1 MSSLC
6 PAAPAPRPQV
16 RRRLSPNAAFLLQA
30 SMTLG
35 FLAGSSAPTPF
46 YAIYQ
51 NQWGFSATMLTL
63 AFGIYAI
70 AVLSALLVGGRLSDH
85 VGRRPILLGAAV
97 AQAASMAVFA
107 TAHGLPDLLLARVVQ
122 GLSAGAAIAAAGA
135 GLLDIDKGRGA
146 IANSVAPMMGTAVGG
161 LVAGLM
167 IQYLPAPMHLVYTL
181 LGIVFVLQGVAVFFM
196 EETAPARPGAL
207 ASLKPRLAVPLAV
220 RRPLLL
226 AAPALV
232 AVWAMAGFY
241 ASLGPMLIRSFTGTT
256 SILLGGL
263 ALFVLAGSG
272 ALAVFLTRDASP
284 RALMRL
290 GSLALVAGMGVVMT
304 AIVLHSVLLFLL
316 GSAVAGIGFGTGFQ
330 GALRSVV
337 ALIAPQE
344 RAGVL
349 SVLFIIS
356 YLAMGL
362 PAMLAGYDVAH
373 QGDIARTAMEFG
385 AGVTALALAAFI
397 GSVWTRTA
405 RSSAAA

>member
-6 PAAPAPRPQV
+6 PAAPASTPQV

-85 VGRRPILLGAAV
+85 VGRRPILIGAAV

-290 GSLALVAGMGVVMT
+290 GSLALVSGMAVVMT

-405 RSSAAA
+405 GSSAAA

>member
-1 MSSLC
+1 MTSLC
-6 PAAPAPRPQV
+6 PTALAAPAPP

-63 AFGIYAI
+63 AFGIYAL

-85 VGRRPILLGAAV
+85 VGRRPILIAAAA
-97 AQAASMAVFA
+97 AQAVSMLVFA
-107 TAHGLPDLLLARVVQ
+107 TADGLPDLLLARVVQ

-146 IANSVAPMMGTAVGG
+146 IANSVAPMMGTAAGG
-161 LVAGLM
+161 LLAGLM
-167 IQYLPAPMHLVYTL
+167 IQYLPAPMHLVYAL
-181 LGIVFVLQGVAVFFM
+181 LGSIFVLQGAAVFFM
-196 EETAPARPGAL
+196 EETAPVRPGAW
-207 ASLKPRLAVPLAV
+207 ASLRPRLAVPLAV
-220 RRPLLL
+220 RGPLLL

-241 ASLGPMLIRSFTGTT
+241 ASLGPTLIRSFAGTT
-256 SILLGGL
+256 SILLGGF

-272 ALAVFLTRDASP
+272 ALAVYLIREASP
-284 RALMRL
+284 TALVRL
-290 GSLALVAGMGVVMT
+290 GAFALIAGMALVMT
-304 AIVLHSVLLFLL
+304 AIAQHSVLLFLL
-316 GSAVAGIGFGTGFQ
+316 GSAVAGLGFGTGFQ

-337 ALIAPQE
+337 LLIAPQE

-349 SVLFIIS
+349 SVLFVIA

-362 PAMLAGYDVAH
+362 PAMVAGYDVAH
-373 QGDIARTAMEFG
+373 QGNIVVTAYEFG
-385 AGVTALALAAFI
+385 SGVVLLALLALL
-397 GSVWTRTA
+397 GTA
-405 RSSAAA
+405 RR

>member
-6 PAAPAPRPQV
+6 PTALAAPPQA
-16 RRRLSPNAAFLLQA
+16 RRRLSSNAAFLLQA

-51 NQWGFSATMLTL
+51 KQWGFSATMLTL
-63 AFGIYAI
+63 AFGIYAL
-70 AVLSALLVGGRLSDH
+70 AVLFALLVAGRLSDH
-85 VGRRPILLGAAV
+85 VGRRPILIGAAA
-97 AQAASMAVFA
+97 AQALSMWVFA

-146 IANSVAPMMGTAVGG
+146 IANSVAPMMGTAAGG

-167 IQYLPAPMHLVYTL
+167 IQYLPAPMHLVYAL
-181 LGIVFVLQGVAVFFM
+181 LGSIFVLQGVAVFFM
-196 EETAPARPGAL
+196 EETAPVRPGAW
-207 ASLKPRLAVPLAV
+207 ASLRPRLAVPLAV
-220 RRPLLL
+220 RGPLLL

-241 ASLGPMLIRSFTGTT
+241 ASLGPTLIRSFAGTT
-256 SILLGGL
+256 SILLGGF

-272 ALAVFLTRDASP
+272 ALAVFLIREASP

-290 GSLALVAGMGVVMT
+290 GSLALIAGMAIVMT
-304 AIVLHSVLLFLL
+304 AISFHSVLLFLL
-316 GSAVAGIGFGTGFQ
+316 GSAVAGLGFGTGFQ

-349 SVLFIIS
+349 SVLFVIA

-373 QGDIARTAMEFG
+373 QGDIVRTAMAFG
-385 AGVTALALAAFI
+385 SGVVGLSLLALM
-397 GSVWTRTA
+397 GTVR
-405 RSSAAA
+405 R